1 MIRRFFKIMCF
12 LICLHASATET
23 KGFLTEDDISL
34 FYKQG
39 YVVKKQCLNE
49 DERKLLQE
57 SISNTIER
65 ALDAIML
72 SSDVTL
78 SDAQQ
83 FLHIE
88 GSKIIFTRPSTT
100 SISIARI
107 NGVGGMQPELI
118 NIARSEKMLFTF
130 FELLGTRDLEHLIF
144 QVHPKMPGD
153 GIAFPRHQ
161 DIQFRKSFDP
171 NWQDILGNGSYAICV
186 IPVDPMNQENGG
198 LWIDRNNYPH
208 PQNMV
213 EDRIWIDAQPGDLL
227 FMHPHLF
234 HGSGP
239 NTSSEFSRKTLL
251 TGFCAFGANHKS
263 YPGACIN
270 MRILR
275 NDHDVIT
282 MEPAPW
288 HLPPSSQTGHL

>member
-1 MIRRFFKIMCF
+1 MIRRLLQIMCF
-12 LICLHASATET
+12 FVCLSIFSTET

-49 DERKLLQE
+49 DERTHLQE
-57 SISNTIER
+57 SITITINR
-65 ALDAIML
+65 ALDAIL
-72 SSDVTL
+72 NSSDQDL
-78 SDAQQ
+78 SDTEQ
-83 FLHIE
+83 FLHIA
-88 GSKIIFTRPSTT
+88 GSKVVFKRPSTT
-100 SISIARI
+100 SLAIARI

-153 GIAFPRHQ
+153 GISFPRHQ

-186 IPVDPMNQENGG
+186 IPVDPMNHENGG
-198 LWIDRNNYPH
+198 LWIDKNNYPQY
-208 PQNMV
+208 QNME
-213 EDRIWIDAQPGDLL
+213 EDRVWIDAQPGDLL
-227 FMHPHLF
+227 FMHPNLF

-270 MRILR
+270 MRIQL
-275 NDHDVIT
+275 NEPDVIT
-282 MEPAPW
+282 IEPSPW
-288 HLPPSSQTGHL
+288 HLTPSSETGHH